1 MIAGV
6 LPLLTTLFDIIRL
19 RKGPEAIPHSS
30 VLFVMTLAAWM
41 VAGEIVVMLIVELD
55 QSDFVV
61 SIALGIVALLLY
73 AIVLVSSQRSSR
85 ILRTLTAI
93 LGCGVLLQC
102 FFIVS
107 YSFLM
112 PVLGRGIAGV
122 VSYLLLLWSVPVEGH
137 IIARAIERHWYV
149 GFLVALAVFL
159 IQIQLSSYFVG
170 PAELARP

>member
-1 MIAGV
+1 MIADV
-6 LPLLTTLFDIIRL
+6 LPLLRTLFDIIRL

-30 VLFVMTLAAWM
+30 VLFVMILVAWIA
-41 VAGEIVVMLIVELD
+41 AGELIVMLIVELD
-55 QSDFVV
+55 QSDFAI
-61 SIALGIVALLLY
+61 SIALGVVALLLY
-73 AIVLVSSQRSSR
+73 ALVVVSSQRSSR
-85 ILRTLTAI
+85 LLQTLTAI

-107 YSFLM
+107 YSFLT

-137 IIARAIERHWYV
+137 IIARTIDRQWYV

-159 IQIQLSSYFVG
+159 IQIQLSSFFG
-170 PAELARP
+170 PADLARP